1 MWDLKLWN
9 RKKKNMEKCFK
20 AVSLGKGFW
29 LLFYRSPNLL
39 DIKAEYPDKITSNGK
54 MSAQQ
59 RNLSTDK
66 HWVGGRVCKLYV
78 WQGAGV

>member
-1 MWDLKLWN
+1 
-9 RKKKNMEKCFK
+9 MEKCFK
-20 AVSLGKGFW
+20 DVSLGKGFW

-66 HWVGGRVCKLYV
+66 HWVGGRVCKYMSDKVLESRIYKELHEPKMHK
-78 WQGAGV
+78 